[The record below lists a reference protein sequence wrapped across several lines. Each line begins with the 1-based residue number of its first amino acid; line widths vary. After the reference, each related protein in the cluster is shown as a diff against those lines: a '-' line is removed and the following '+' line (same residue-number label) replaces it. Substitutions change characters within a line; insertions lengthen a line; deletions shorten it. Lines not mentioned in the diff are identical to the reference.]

1 VIILLCWQKKE
12 NIMELTIHRGTNE
25 VGGSCVEI
33 NSNTTR
39 ILIDMGLPLD
49 PVGSS
54 AGKTMPVQAGG
65 KGLPPSLNFRHTKID
80 AVLISH
86 PHQDHFGLL
95 PMLPTDVPIYMS
107 KGCETLIGIATYFNQ
122 VGQVLNR
129 IEKIKS
135 WEKISI
141 GDICITPYLA
151 DHSAIDAFS
160 FLIESEQK
168 RIFYTGDLRAHG
180 RKKIL
185 FDTLLLHPPENID
198 YLILEGTMLGRP
210 GEHCMEEAE
219 LEEELVRLFT
229 GGQELFLVNCSS
241 QNIDRLVSLFRACV
255 RSGRKL
261 VIDPYTAYILAEIH
275 KVHDTV
281 PNWDWNNVRVFF
293 TPNSHTHLLA
303 KDKTLYK
310 FIPAKITIEEIQN
323 ERQRL
328 VFKMN
333 RMNRD
338 ILKNKRM
345 LPGAQLIWSVWNEYY
360 NTEDAFWKAQNITP
374 IFLHT
379 SGHAHSEDLQ
389 RLVKALKPGAII
401 PIHTFNKMQYPSL
414 FPKYNICMLEDGVG
428 ITI

>member
-1 VIILLCWQKKE
+1 MKI
-12 NIMELTIHRGTNE
+12 TIHRGANE
-25 VGGSCVEI
+25 IGGSCVEI
-33 NSNTTR
+33 TSTTTR
-39 ILIDMGLPLD
+39 ILLDMGLPLD
-49 PVGSS
+49 PAGSS

-65 KGLPPSLNFRHTKID
+65 KGLPPSLDFRHTKID

-86 PHQDHFGLL
+86 PHKDHFGLL

-107 KGCETLIGIATYFNQ
+107 RGCKTLIGIATHFNQ

-129 IEKIKS
+129 FEIIKS

-141 GDICITPYLA
+141 GNISITPYLA

-198 YLILEGTMLGRP
+198 YLVLEGTMLGRTR
-210 GEHCMEEAE
+210 ERCMEEAE
-219 LEEELVRLFT
+219 LEEELVRLFKEH
-229 GGQELFLVNCSS
+229 QALFLVNCSS

-255 RSGRKL
+255 RSGRQL

-310 FIPAKITIEEIQN
+310 FISAKITIEEIQD
-323 ERQRL
+323 ERHRL

-338 ILKNKRM
+338 ILKNKMM

-360 NTEDAFWKAQNITP
+360 NAEEAFWKAQNITP

-379 SGHAHSEDLQ
+379 SGHAHLEDLQ
-389 RLVKALKPGAII
+389 RLVNALKPGAII
-401 PIHTFNKMQYPSL
+401 PIHTFHKMQYQSV
-414 FPKYNICMLEDGVG
+414 FPKTNICMLEDGVE